1 MKQKEKYEAP
11 RTACTEVELESG
23 LLKASIFEPENNHD
37 DDLVIEAM
45 KSEMKPLMTLGISK
59 IPRPIFLINWFM
71 NQIK

>member
-37 DDLVIEAM
+37 DDLKIEGH
-45 KSEMKPLMTLGISK
+45 EVG
-59 IPRPIFLINWFM
+59 
-71 NQIK
+71 NQATYESWDFEDNNLFK

>member
-37 DDLVIEAM
+37 DDLVIEGHEVGNEATYNLWDF
-45 KSEMKPLMTLGISK
+45 EDPNVN
-59 IPRPIFLINWFM
+59 LI
-71 NQIK
+71 K